1 MLDLDIQYLKGVGP
15 SRAAKL
21 NKLNIFTVE
30 DLLNYLPVKYEDRR
44 TVKFIN
50 ELCDN
55 LKCLLKV
62 KIFEKPKKARLKKNM
77 SIIKATGKD
86 ETGFITLTFF
96 NQDFLM
102 DKLIEGEMYY
112 VYGVVKADYGKFE
125 MTNPE
130 IELCEN
136 DWKANKITP
145 VYGLTYGLTN
155 NELTKLIKT
164 ALENYYDKI
173 DNVLPEA
180 INSTYNLISRKNA
193 IKNLHFP
200 ENGKKYSLSKKTI
213 AYEKLL
219 IMQLGLMAIKSN
231 LRSVLPGNVIKNYN
245 LANKLVNSIPYE
257 LTNAQLRVINEIKND
272 MSLTKPMNRLVQ
284 GDVGSGKTVVAIY
297 ALLAA
302 VDSGYQASMMAPTEI
317 LAMQHYETIM
327 EYLSLA
333 DISVNVAFLSGST
346 KQKQKKEIL
355 QKLKAGE
362 IDILVGTHAL
372 IEDNVE
378 FNNIGLVITDEQHRF
393 GVRQRGK
400 LSNKGNNP
408 DILIMTATPIP
419 RTLAL
424 MIYGDLDISIID
436 EMPPGR
442 QIIITSIV
450 KGSNKEEAY
459 EFIKKQIN
467 EGRQAYIVAPL
478 VESSEKLE
486 LDSATEIFEE
496 LENSFFS
503 DYKLGLLH
511 GKMNNAEKELV
522 INKFYEGKIN
532 VLVSTTVIEVGVN
545 VPNST
550 IMLVLNAERFG
561 LAQLHQLRGRVG
573 RGKYQSYC
581 ILVNESK
588 KKVAAERMK
597 ILKSTNDGF
606 IIAEEDLKLRGP
618 GDFFGT
624 QQSGISKYDIQNI
637 VNDVEIVQN
646 VQQLS
651 KKILK
656 ENPKLLGEE
665 YKNLKNSILNLFK
678 DETIVF
684 NWEVFMR
691 IISGTNKGM
700 KLYAPEGMSV
710 RPTSDKIKEAI
721 FNMLGYIDEESVVLD
736 LFAGAGGVGIEFIA
750 RGARLCYFV
759 DASHKSLSFVKKNLE
774 LCKFKEK
781 SKVIMSDYEKAIENF
796 SKDNLKFDFIFADP
810 PYALNCGSNIASKV
824 FEKNLLKP
832 DGTLIIETD
841 KDEKVIEGIQ
851 AENIKYKE
859 KIYGR
864 TRISIMKYS
873 ED

>member
-30 DLLNYLPVKYEDRR
+30 DLLNYFPVKYEDRR
-44 TVKFIN
+44 TVKQIN
-50 ELCDN
+50 ELEGN
-55 LKCLLKV
+55 LKCLLKI

-112 VYGVVKADYGKFE
+112 VFGVVRADYGKFE

-130 IELCEN
+130 IELCQN
-136 DWKANKITP
+136 DWKVNKITP
-145 VYGLTYGLTN
+145 IYGLTYGLSN
-155 NELTKLIKT
+155 NELTKLMKT

-173 DNVLPEA
+173 ENVLPDTISSA
-180 INSTYNLISRKNA
+180 YNLISRKNA
-193 IKNLHFP
+193 IRNLHFP
-200 ENGKKYSLSKKTI
+200 ENGKKYSLGKKTI

-219 IMQLGLMAIKSN
+219 IMQLGLMAIKSS
-231 LRSVLPGNVIKNYN
+231 LRSDLPGNVIKNYN
-245 LANKLVNSIPYE
+245 LADKLIKSIPYQ
-257 LTNAQLRVINEIKND
+257 LTNAQLKVIDEIKKD
-272 MSLTKPMNRLVQ
+272 MSLPKPMNRLVQ

-302 VDSGYQASMMAPTEI
+302 VESGYQASMMAPTEI
-317 LAMQHYETIM
+317 LAMQHYETIK

-333 DISVNVAFLSGST
+333 DIQVNVVFLSGST
-346 KQKQKKEIL
+346 KQKEKKEIL
-355 QKLKAGE
+355 EKLREGE
-362 IDILVGTHAL
+362 IDIIVGTHAL

-378 FNNIGLVITDEQHRF
+378 FKNIGLVITDEQHRF
-393 GVRQRGK
+393 GVRQRGR

-408 DILIMTATPIP
+408 DILVMTATPIP

-424 MIYGDLDISIID
+424 MLYGDLDISIIG

-442 QIIITSIV
+442 QEIITSIV

-459 EFIKKQIN
+459 EFIKKELD
-467 EGRQAYIVAPL
+467 EGRQAYVVAPL

-496 LENSFFS
+496 LKSTYFS
-503 DYKLGLLH
+503 GYKLGLLH
-511 GKMNNAEKELV
+511 GKMNNAEKEQV

-573 RGKYQSYC
+573 RGKFQSYC

-588 KKVAAERMK
+588 KNVAAERMK
-597 ILKSTNDGF
+597 ILKSTNNGF

-624 QQSGISKYDIQNI
+624 QQSGLSRYEIQNI

-646 VQQLS
+646 VQKLS
-651 KKILK
+651 KRILK
-656 ENPKLLGEE
+656 ENPHLAGED
-665 YKNLKNSILNLFK
+665 YKNLKIAILNLFK

-684 NWEVFMR
+684 N
-691 IISGTNKGM
+691 
-700 KLYAPEGMSV
+700 
-710 RPTSDKIKEAI
+710 
-721 FNMLGYIDEESVVLD
+721 
-736 LFAGAGGVGIEFIA
+736 
-750 RGARLCYFV
+750 
-759 DASHKSLSFVKKNLE
+759 
-774 LCKFKEK
+774 
-781 SKVIMSDYEKAIENF
+781 
-796 SKDNLKFDFIFADP
+796 
-810 PYALNCGSNIASKV
+810 
-824 FEKNLLKP
+824 
-832 DGTLIIETD
+832 
-841 KDEKVIEGIQ
+841 
-851 AENIKYKE
+851 
-859 KIYGR
+859 
-864 TRISIMKYS
+864 
-873 ED
+873 